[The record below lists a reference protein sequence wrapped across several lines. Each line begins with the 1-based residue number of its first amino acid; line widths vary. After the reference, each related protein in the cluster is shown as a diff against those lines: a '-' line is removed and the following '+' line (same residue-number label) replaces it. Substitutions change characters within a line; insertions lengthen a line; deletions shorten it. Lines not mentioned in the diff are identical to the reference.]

1 MKVSIVFLLIIVDM
15 FVLCNLFKLYV
26 QCAATFWSVH
36 LKEMAEVTQFSPSTE
51 VGGVLD
57 RRRGREVRR
66 SVTLPSPNI
75 F

>member
-51 VGGVLD
+51 VCWTEEEGGRLGVQ
-57 RRRGREVRR
+57 
-66 SVTLPSPNI
+66 
-75 F
+75 